1 MEPETNNQLPDQLNQ
16 VKEKPKNKL
25 VLILAGIVLVVLVVI
40 VILFFFFGSGGST
53 MNKDLSDKS
62 KSFIETYGNYSYA
75 NPGRNLDSIKSLMT
89 TSLYG
94 SIKGDSQDY
103 IYTSNLRK
111 TKFSI
116 ETKISG
122 DGSVKKSGS
131 LYIVTFPVNEKS
143 TLSGLVQNE
152 NKTYSVTW
160 SKDGNDWKIS
170 DFSTN
175 K

>member
-1 MEPETNNQLPDQLNQ
+1 MEPETNNQPHDQLSQTND
-16 VKEKPKNKL
+16 KPKNKL
-25 VLILAGIVLVVLVVI
+25 VLILAGIVLVALI
-40 VILFFFFGSGGST
+40 GALFLFFFLGGGGGAL
-53 MNKDLSDKS
+53 NKDLSDKS
-62 KSFIETYGNYSYA
+62 KSFIETYGNYNYA
-75 NPGRNLDSIKSLMT
+75 NPSRNLDAIKSLMT

-116 ETKISG
+116 ETKITG
-122 DGSVKKSGS
+122 DGGVKKSGS
-131 LYIVTFPVNEKS
+131 LYVVTFPVNEKS
-143 TLSGLVQNE
+143 TLNGLVQNE